1 MSSSRGCSQL
11 EIESKSPT
19 LQADSLPTDST
30 GKPKN
35 IGVGSLPLHQGIFLT
50 QESNWGLLHCR
61 WILTRWDTREA
72 LVPQYVRIKLSVK
85 NPLLLGKV
93 IDVLIS
99 SPSE

>member
-1 MSSSRGCSQL
+1 M
-11 EIESKSPT
+11 
-19 LQADSLPTDST
+19 
-30 GKPKN
+30 
-35 IGVGSLPLHQGIFLT
+35 GSLSLHQGIFLT

-61 WILTRWDTREA
+61 WILTSWDTREA
-72 LVPQYVRIKLSVK
+72 LVPQYVRIELSVK